1 MNVTLWTDYS
11 AAGGQRLGTLV
22 LVDGTERQR
31 IDGNETTTLTVGRQ
45 RWLDLGGDVRM
56 VVRVVWPDGSIVER
70 RIAQVETTDTAP
82 VTGLTLVPV
91 FADLANGGPILR
103 VVAGRVATRVAGE
116 LDVVTALATYVVPHS
131 AATRLGLVLGTI
143 EKNPV
148 VQFDLDAPTPAA
160 FLLDLFD
167 KAKLEAEWV
176 RTSDTVWTL
185 HGRARRGSTV
195 PALRITEAR
204 NQARLALAVDEQ
216 QLATVVVP
224 FGDADPATGD
234 RATIATARWQVAG
247 IVAGGWVQLRDPDNA
262 SRTPI
267 LVDTQWQGAYVVD
280 RSGFAQSILNARV
293 SDGAVQL
300 GSTTGLSG
308 GSRVWIAA
316 DAAGTPLVEVYDASS
331 VGSRRRAVSLPL
343 AGVRGE
349 ANEIRNG
356 RFADGL
362 SQWAAVNPTTPPAF
376 AEIARNEIGT
386 TVTGQANGARAA
398 STGTGTPFAIKGL
411 PANSFVRQSAE
422 IRVGGAILQVA
433 SDVIPDTSGAFTL
446 PLSAGLP
453 GSYPDNTPF
462 TLIRRE
468 VRTLTLDGE
477 HSVLSPALRFTDSNT
492 DGIFGV
498 NTGTLTS
505 TTGGFVATVGSA
517 GYLDAPLLAGR
528 LSVAPPAGS
537 FPALDLN
544 ASGVTLDTAFV
555 RIVSITAGATSG
567 TMRIV
572 GTLATPLVVGTTRI
586 RYLANNSG
594 FATVRITA
602 NLGGGDY
609 TVVPEGEAV
618 LRGFSFTGYDAANDW
633 YVMNVSNAVMA
644 SGLTWTFT
652 IIRDTRTVFCNG
664 TVTAGATSL
673 PCKAQAN
680 LATRNWTASDTIS
693 MTRALSATLAVTGIT
708 TTTGFED
715 ENGDP
720 IIGMQAVVTYN
731 AATSTVDDLTGGG
744 VDWSVGDVVFDL
756 GTTGLWR
763 LDSIGGGSA
772 TLTNGS
778 LWLTATPFTT
788 PQTASASWVKT
799 DTYPLTGTAS
809 WGTNGRVTLALASA
823 IPTGRS
829 YARGL
834 PVGSNWV
841 SGALRLH
848 AARSG
853 GNTTVELFGHDA
865 FFSNTDP
872 TSSSRG
878 ALYRITASGS
888 TVPIPGNTLFA
899 ASTAQADGSGNAS
912 VTLTAAN
919 ANAIANNETV
929 TIVTPQLL
937 RPSDSRVGSVVR
949 MTSPVGGSNVPTA
962 STAGLTPFAGIPIPV
977 PAGTTVPVTVF
988 VTFAL
993 SQGTYALG
1001 QQPAVA
1007 LVDGGGVVLATA
1019 RLATGSAQVTQ
1030 TPTFARL
1037 ILTHVLTVPTTVS
1050 VRLFGGSTDRT
1061 LWTIALDA
1069 MICVTDRDDVPFV
1082 AGSWANQLA
1091 IRGAEELAA
1100 RRDPAVAVTLDLA
1113 TLRRWSDAP
1122 AGVPVVVGQ
1131 TVELPALGLT
1141 RRVLTIDRSLTD
1153 PDRVRVE
1160 VGVQTDQLTTQVGQ
1174 LLSGAS

>member
-31 IDGNETTTLTVGRQ
+31 IDGNETTTLTVGRK

-116 LDVVTALATYVVPHS
+116 LDVVTALTTYVVPHS

-224 FGDADPATGD
+224 FGDADSNGD

-267 LVDTQWQGAYVVD
+267 LVDTQWQGAYVRD
-280 RSGFAQSILNARV
+280 RSGVNEQILNSRA

-300 GSTTGLSG
+300 ASTTGLG
-308 GSRVWIAA
+308 IGSRVFLAS
-316 DAAGTPLVEVYDASS
+316 DPAGTPLVEVYDTAA
-331 VGSRRRAVSLPL
+331 VGSRRRVVPL
-343 AGVRGE
+343 TLSGVRGD

-362 SQWAAVNPTTPPAF
+362 TDWGAANPTTPPSF
-376 AEIARNEIGT
+376 VEIPRSELGVTRNA
-386 TVTGQANGARAA
+386 QADGARAA
-398 STGTGTPFAIKGL
+398 NTGTGTPFAVKGL
-411 PANSFVRQSAE
+411 PANSFVRQWAE
-422 IRVGGAILQVA
+422 LRVGGATLQVSA
-433 SDVIPDTSGAFTL
+433 DAIPDIGGGLTL
-446 PLSAGLP
+446 SVTPGLP
-453 GSYPDNTPF
+453 GAYVDDTPF

-468 VRTLTLDGE
+468 QRTLLLDGAQ
-477 HSVLSPALRFTDSNT
+477 SVLLTRLRFQDSNT
-492 DGIFGV
+492 DGLLVGV
-498 NTGTLTS
+498 SGTVTAAVGGWVSFPLTLRYATPGVQAGALVMQQPNLTVPALS
-505 TTGGFVATVGSA
+505 TLPLLFNVQSATV
-517 GYLDAPLLAGR
+517 PT
-528 LSVAPPAGS
+528 P
-537 FPALDLN
+537 
-544 ASGVTLDTAFV
+544 T
-555 RIVSITAGATSG
+555 GAT
-567 TMRIV
+567 TA
-572 GTLATPLVVGTTRI
+572 TLPFSASSSAITVGTTRL
-586 RYLANNSG
+586 RYRFTNNELCVCRVTANSGGILTLELESHAAFGTPNPTFSGGFYQYEACDQVLANGS
-594 FATVRITA
+594 
-602 NLGGGDY
+602 
-609 TVVPEGEAV
+609 
-618 LRGFSFTGYDAANDW
+618 
-633 YVMNVSNAVMA
+633 
-644 SGLTWTFT
+644 TWTLDIT
-652 IIRDTRTVFCNG
+652 RETRTLRCNG
-664 TVTAGATSL
+664 PQTAGALSV
-673 PCKAQAN
+673 PFKAQTN
-680 LATRNWTASDTIS
+680 ITTRNWGSGDTIS
-693 MTRALSATLAVTGIT
+693 LNRSLSATLALTGVTSYTPSPGGNT
-708 TTTGFED
+708 L
-715 ENGDP
+715 
-720 IIGMQAVVTYN
+720 VVTYD
-731 AATSTVDDLTGGG
+731 AATSTMDDLTTPD
-744 VDWSVGDVVFDL
+744 DWGFGDVWFDFGSG
-756 GTTGLWR
+756 GTFR
-763 LDSIGGGSA
+763 LDSIGGGTASFV
-772 TLTNGS
+772 GS
-778 LWLTATPFTT
+778 GGSPTT
-788 PQTASASWVKT
+788 PQTATATWTKVDTYALTGSASW
-799 DTYPLTGTAS
+799 GA
-809 WGTNGRVTLALASA
+809 NGRVTLTLAA
-823 IPTGRS
+823 AVPTGRS

-834 PVGSNWV
+834 PVNANWV
-841 SGALRLH
+841 TGAMRLH
-848 AARSG
+848 VALSAGATSVQLAGVDFFVTGSDPAAS
-853 GNTTVELFGHDA
+853 L
-865 FFSNTDP
+865 
-872 TSSSRG
+872 RG
-878 ALYRITASGS
+878 AVYRIQATVS
-888 TVPIPGNTLFA
+888 TIPIPGNTLYA
-899 ASTAQADGSGNAS
+899 ASTVQANGSGVAS
-912 VTLTAAN
+912 VPLVAAN
-919 ANAIANNETV
+919 PNAIANNEAV
-929 TIVTPQLL
+929 TIVTPQML
-937 RPSDSRVGSVVR
+937 RPSDPTTGSVVR
-949 MTSPVGGSNVPTA
+949 LTSAAGGGSHPSISALTTLTGVPVT
-962 STAGLTPFAGIPIPV
+962 V

-988 VTFAL
+988 VTL
-993 SQGTYALG
+993 SLSAGSYSLSS
-1001 QQPAVA
+1001 QPSVA
-1007 LVDGGGVVLATA
+1007 LVDGAGTVLQ
-1019 RLATGSAQVTQ
+1019 TGSIASTNVTVAQ
-1030 TPTFARL
+1030 TPTIVRV
-1037 ILTHVLTVPTTVS
+1037 ILQ
-1050 VRLFGGSTDRT
+1050 RT
-1061 LWTIALDA
+1061 LTESATLFVRMAGRNNDRAIWITPLDA
-1069 MICVTDRDDVPFV
+1069 MLVIGADDDVPFV
-1082 AGSWANQLA
+1082 AGSWANELA